1 MGVGAKMRTGLDK
14 TWLDRSEHPLTVST
28 FEIYAFSL
36 TAMHDYQRYRNA
48 KELLCN
54 SMPWAYCRQDFIWKI
69 KFTRLNF
76 YSRVPFYLV
85 CLPNVVIPRFVS
97 TFFKTPPRWVF
108 TPNSCRVVLVIGKN
122 ANFGRNFPNSLP
134 VQQLTLF
141 VLLNLEKNVPYQSLS
156 PSLVKG
162 SYRNACNIFIWS
174 FVVFLYFYGAMV
186 TVKPKGSPV
195 VILFKIDRGLQ
206 LQEALTDCPGHFAL
220 LLLK

>member
-141 VLLNLEKNVPYQSLS
+141 
-156 PSLVKG
+156 
-162 SYRNACNIFIWS
+162 
-174 FVVFLYFYGAMV
+174 
-186 TVKPKGSPV
+186 
-195 VILFKIDRGLQ
+195 
-206 LQEALTDCPGHFAL
+206 L
-220 LLLK
+220 LLDLGKKCPLPVLISLTCERQLSQCLQYLYLIICCFSIFL

>member
-54 SMPWAYCRQDFIWKI
+54 SMPWAYCRPDFIWKI

-76 YSRVPFYLV
+76 YSRVPFHLV
-85 CLPNVVIPRFVS
+85 CLPNVVISRFVS

-141 VLLNLEKNVPYQSLS
+141 LLLNLGKMSPTSPYLPNLWKAVIAMLAISLFDHLLFFYTFMVPWSQSS
-156 PSLVKG
+156 RRV
-162 SYRNACNIFIWS
+162 R
-174 FVVFLYFYGAMV
+174 
-186 TVKPKGSPV
+186 
-195 VILFKIDRGLQ
+195 Q
-206 LQEALTDCPGHFAL
+206 
-220 LLLK
+220 